1 MTIEKVTSNSVL
13 VHWSP
18 PENSIFNEYS
28 IRYRTESDKQ
38 WVRLPS
44 VNSTEADVTDMTP
57 GEKYT
62 IQVNTASYGVESP
75 NPQQVNQTVRPNP
88 VSNIE
93 PRVDSNNITLQ
104 WPRPEGRV
112 ETYVINW
119 WPTETPDHI
128 HSKNVS
134 EQSISEFYRLISR
147 QPITIIAI
155 LAPIIQNDR
164 NGEVKE
170 EHPLV
175 QVLIDD
181 LMSGVEY
188 NFQIQ
193 VISYSLISDLASLQ
207 VRTLPLIQSEIFIV
221 SGLDPNEKNSVTLTY
236 TQTPQNQKIK
246 FDHYRFSIGDPE
258 IPDKEK
264 LANDTTRKVTF
275 TGLMPGRLYNIKM
288 WTVSGG
294 VASQPI
300 QRQDR
305 LHPEPI
311 TMLNAT
317 KVTDTEIALAWDKP
331 QGEFTSFE
339 VQYLVDNNYVSNITN
354 DLYITINDLKPHR
367 NYTFT
372 VVVRSGTELSVL
384 RNSVPVSAVFTTEES
399 VPGRVHK
406 FSPID
411 VQPSEIVFEWSLPVA
426 EQNGVIRQ
434 FSISYSLENGSQS
447 QVKNFGS
454 DSLRGALR
462 GLTPGS
468 TYVFKIQ
475 AKTTVGYG
483 PETIWKQ
490 KMPILAPPKPGNQ
503 VVPTEVHRSSN
514 TIQIRFRKN
523 YFLDTNGVVIMYTV
537 IVAEDDSK
545 NSSGLEMPS
554 WHDVQS
560 YSIWPPYQAVEPYYP
575 FKNSSVNVEDFIIG
589 SENCDN
595 RQKGYCN
602 GPLKSGTTYRVK
614 IRAFTAPDKFT
625 DTAYSFPIQTGKLK
639 SSSDP
644 VR

>member
-18 PENSIFNEYS
+18 PENSIFTEYS

-62 IQVNTASYGVESP
+62 IQVNTASYGVEST
-75 NPQQVNQTVRPNP
+75 NPQHVNQTVRPNP
-88 VSNIE
+88 VSNIT
-93 PRVDSNNITLQ
+93 PLVDSNNITLE

-134 EQSISEFYRLISR
+134 EQSISELSDDVRLGFFL
-147 QPITIIAI
+147 TFFFLF

-175 QVLIDD
+175 HVLIDD
-181 LMSGVEY
+181 LMSGVAY

-193 VISYSLISDLASLQ
+193 VISYSLVSDLASLQ

-221 SGLDPNEKNSVTLTY
+221 SGLDPNEKNSVTLTF
-236 TQTPQNQKIK
+236 TPTPQNQKIR
-246 FDHYRFSIGDPE
+246 FDHYRFSIGDPN
-258 IPDKEK
+258 IPEKEK
-264 LANDTTRKVTF
+264 LSNDTNRKVTF

-300 QRQDR
+300 TRQDR

-317 KVTDTEIALAWDKP
+317 KITDTEIALTWDKP
-331 QGEFTSFE
+331 EGEYTSFE
-339 VQYLVDNNYVSNITN
+339 VQYLVDNTLVLNKTN
-354 DLYITINDLKPHR
+354 DLHIVINDLKPHR

-406 FSPID
+406 FNPID
-411 VQPSEIVFEWSLPVA
+411 VQPSEIIFEWSLPIA

-447 QVKNFGS
+447 QVKNFS
-454 DSLRGALR
+454 PDNLRGTLR
-462 GLTPGS
+462 NLTPGF
-468 TYVFKIQ
+468 TYIFKIQ
-475 AKTTVGYG
+475 AKTSVGYG

-523 YFLDTNGVVIMYTV
+523 YFLDVNGNVIMYTI

-554 WHDVQS
+554 WHDVQA
-560 YSIWPPYQAVEPYYP
+560 YSIWPPYQAFEPYYP

-589 SENCDN
+589 AENCDN

-625 DTAYSFPIQTGKLK
+625 DTAYSFPIQTGKF
-639 SSSDP
+639 
-644 VR
+644 

>member
-1 MTIEKVTSNSVL
+1 MNFLDLTLNQLTLKTLNFWTTWLLDHLIYEPLDFWTTLFMNHLTFKPFDFWTAWLAWLKNHFIYEPIWVKNIFLKLDRWQSAFTSPL
-13 VHWSP
+13 HLLL
-18 PENSIFNEYS
+18 YS
-28 IRYRTESDKQ
+28 LTLKQ
-38 WVRLPS
+38 T
-44 VNSTEADVTDMTP
+44 STND
-57 GEKYT
+57 
-62 IQVNTASYGVESP
+62 
-75 NPQQVNQTVRPNP
+75 
-88 VSNIE
+88 
-93 PRVDSNNITLQ
+93 
-104 WPRPEGRV
+104 
-112 ETYVINW
+112 
-119 WPTETPDHI
+119 
-128 HSKNVS
+128 
-134 EQSISEFYRLISR
+134 FF
-147 QPITIIAI
+147 

-175 QVLIDD
+175 HVLIDD

-193 VISYSLISDLASLQ
+193 VISYGLISDLASLQ
-207 VRTLPLIQSEIFIV
+207 VRTMPLIQSEIFIV
-221 SGLDPNEKNSVTLTY
+221 SGLDPNVKNSVTLTY

-246 FDHYRFSIGDPE
+246 FDHYRFSIGDPDIAE
-258 IPDKEK
+258 KEK
-264 LANDTTRKVTF
+264 LANDTNRKVTF
-275 TGLMPGRLYNIKM
+275 SDLMPGRLYNIKM

-305 LHPEPI
+305 LHPQPI
-311 TMLNAT
+311 TTLNAT
-317 KVTDTEIALAWDKP
+317 KVTDTEISLSWDKP
-331 QGEFTSFE
+331 EGEYTSFE
-339 VQYLVDNNYVSNITN
+339 VQYLVDNNYASNITN
-354 DLYITINDLKPHR
+354 DLHITINDLKPHR

-384 RNSVPVSAVFTTEES
+384 RNSVPVSAVFTTEEA

-406 FSPID
+406 FNPID

-426 EQNGVIRQ
+426 EQNGVITQ
-434 FSISYSLENGSQS
+434 FSIIYIPENGSQS
-447 QVKNFGS
+447 TVKNFNPEN
-454 DSLRGALR
+454 LRGTIR
-462 GLTPGS
+462 SLTPGM
-468 TYVFKIQ
+468 TYIFKIQ
-475 AKTTVGYG
+475 AKTSIGYG
-483 PETIWKQ
+483 PEKIWKQ

-523 YFLDTNGVVIMYTV
+523 YFLDSNGVVTMYTI

-560 YSIWPPYQAVEPYYP
+560 YSIWPPYQAFDPYYP

-589 SENCDN
+589 AENCDN

-625 DTAYSFPIQTGKLK
+625 DTAYSFPIQTGKFPITFESDISWHNFLK
-639 SSSDP
+639 SFQKCTQKLSEGIRIVKGKLKSLSLVLSLLYFYVFVDVFP
-644 VR
+644 

>member
-1 MTIEKVTSNSVL
+1 VKTFSFS
-13 VHWSP
+13 
-18 PENSIFNEYS
+18 F
-28 IRYRTESDKQ
+28 
-38 WVRLPS
+38 
-44 VNSTEADVTDMTP
+44 
-57 GEKYT
+57 
-62 IQVNTASYGVESP
+62 
-75 NPQQVNQTVRPNP
+75 
-88 VSNIE
+88 
-93 PRVDSNNITLQ
+93 TL
-104 WPRPEGRV
+104 
-112 ETYVINW
+112 I
-119 WPTETPDHI
+119 
-128 HSKNVS
+128 
-134 EQSISEFYRLISR
+134 
-147 QPITIIAI
+147 
-155 LAPIIQNDR
+155 APIIQNDR

-170 EHPLV
+170 EQPLV
-175 QVLIDD
+175 HVLIDD

-193 VISYSLISDLASLQ
+193 VISYSLVSDLSSLM
-207 VRTLPLIQSEIFIV
+207 VRTMPLIQSEIFII
-221 SGLDPNEKNSVTLTY
+221 SGHDAIEKNSVNITY
-236 TQTPQNQKIK
+236 TPTPQTPRIK

-258 IPDKEK
+258 IPEQEK
-264 LANDTTRKVTF
+264 LANDSNRKVTF
-275 TGLMPGRLYNIKM
+275 TGLKPGHLYNIKM

-331 QGEFTSFE
+331 EGEYTSFE
-339 VQYLVDNNYVSNITN
+339 VQYLVDNNYISNITN
-354 DLYITINDLKPHR
+354 DLHITINELKPHR

-384 RNSVPVSAVFTTEES
+384 RNSVPVSSVFTTEES

-411 VQPSEIVFEWSLPVA
+411 VQPSEIVFEWSLPAA
-426 EQNGVIRQ
+426 EQNGVIRE
-434 FSISYSLENGSQS
+434 FAVSYSLENGSQS
-447 QVKNFGS
+447 QVSQFLP
-454 DSLRGALR
+454 DTLRGTLR
-462 GLTPGS
+462 NLTPGS
-468 TYVFKIQ
+468 TYIFKIQ
-475 AKTTVGYG
+475 AKTAVGYG

-523 YFLDTNGVVIMYTV
+523 YFLDSNGVVTLYTI

-560 YSIWPPYQAVEPYYP
+560 YSIWPPYQAFEPYYP

-589 SENCDN
+589 ADNCDN

-625 DTAYSFPIQTGKLK
+625 DTAYSFPIQTGKLMLVNF
-639 SSSDP
+639 SDFLHFP
-644 VR
+644 FR

>member
-1 MTIEKVTSNSVL
+1 MNLLQTFRFLL
-13 VHWSP
+13 V
-18 PENSIFNEYS
+18 
-28 IRYRTESDKQ
+28 
-38 WVRLPS
+38 
-44 VNSTEADVTDMTP
+44 
-57 GEKYT
+57 G
-62 IQVNTASYGVESP
+62 
-75 NPQQVNQTVRPNP
+75 
-88 VSNIE
+88 
-93 PRVDSNNITLQ
+93 
-104 WPRPEGRV
+104 
-112 ETYVINW
+112 
-119 WPTETPDHI
+119 
-128 HSKNVS
+128 
-134 EQSISEFYRLISR
+134 
-147 QPITIIAI
+147 
-155 LAPIIQNDR
+155 PIIQNDR

-170 EHPLV
+170 EQPLV
-175 QVLIDD
+175 HILIAD

-193 VISYSLISDLASLQ
+193 VISYTLLSDLASLQ
-207 VRTLPLIQSEIFIV
+207 VRTMPLIQSEIFIV

-236 TQTPQNQKIK
+236 TQTPQNSRIK
-246 FDHYRFSIGDPE
+246 FDHYRFAIGDPN
-258 IPDKEK
+258 IPEKEK
-264 LANDTTRKVTF
+264 LSNDTNRKVTF

-311 TMLNAT
+311 TKLNAT
-317 KVTDTEIALAWDKP
+317 KITDTEIALLWDKP

-354 DLYITINDLKPHR
+354 ELHITINDLKPHR

-406 FSPID
+406 FNPID
-411 VQPSEIVFEWSLPVA
+411 VQPSEIIFEWSLPVA

-434 FSISYSLENGSQS
+434 FSISYSLENGLQS
-447 QVKNFGS
+447 QVKNFNP
-454 DSLRGALR
+454 DNLRGTLR

-468 TYVFKIQ
+468 TYIFKIQ
-475 AKTTVGYG
+475 AKTTIGYG

-589 SENCDN
+589 AENCDN

-625 DTAYSFPIQTGKLK
+625 DTAYSFPIQTGKFLNKPFQIFFGSEDLFKTPTILLSLNLSEGIRVVKGELTSFFIVESFYVVVESFSFPYHFEFILLCYDFSLK
-639 SSSDP
+639 LKFHSRFRKEIEEIKVAEGKFN
-644 VR
+644 VRLCFVFESH

>member
-1 MTIEKVTSNSVL
+1 MN
-13 VHWSP
+13 
-18 PENSIFNEYS
+18 F
-28 IRYRTESDKQ
+28 
-38 WVRLPS
+38 
-44 VNSTEADVTDMTP
+44 
-57 GEKYT
+57 
-62 IQVNTASYGVESP
+62 
-75 NPQQVNQTVRPNP
+75 
-88 VSNIE
+88 
-93 PRVDSNNITLQ
+93 
-104 WPRPEGRV
+104 
-112 ETYVINW
+112 
-119 WPTETPDHI
+119 
-128 HSKNVS
+128 
-134 EQSISEFYRLISR
+134 FF
-147 QPITIIAI
+147 

-170 EHPLV
+170 ELPLV
-175 QVLIDD
+175 HVLIDD

-193 VISYSLISDLASLQ
+193 VISYSLVSDLASLQ

-236 TQTPQNQKIK
+236 TQTPQNQRIK
-246 FDHYRFSIGDPE
+246 FDHYRFSIGDPD
-258 IPDKEK
+258 IPEREK
-264 LANDTTRKVTF
+264 LSNDTNRKVTF

-300 QRQDR
+300 TRQDR

-317 KVTDTEIALAWDKP
+317 KITDTEIALSWDKP
-331 QGEFTSFE
+331 QGEYTSFE

-354 DLYITINDLKPHR
+354 DLHITINDLKPHR

-406 FSPID
+406 FNPID

-426 EQNGVIRQ
+426 EQNGVITQ
-434 FSISYSLENGSQS
+434 FSISYSLENGLQS
-447 QVKNFGS
+447 QTKHFKPDN
-454 DSLRGALR
+454 LRGTLR
-462 GLTPGS
+462 SLNPGS
-468 TYVFKIQ
+468 TYIFKIQ
-475 AKTTVGYG
+475 AKTSIGYG

-523 YFLDTNGVVIMYTV
+523 YFLDTNGVVIMYAI

-560 YSIWPPYQAVEPYYP
+560 YSIWPPYQAVEPFYP

-589 SENCDN
+589 AENCDN

-602 GPLKSGTTYRVK
+602 GALKSGTTYRVK

-625 DTAYSFPIQTGKLK
+625 DTAYSFPIQTGKFYLQIKFLK
-639 SSSDP
+639 
-644 VR
+644 